1 MQNETD
7 PTHIDYVRNTLL
19 ISHFHKI
26 LSLCGENATIIPLKG
41 ISLLF
46 SIYKENYSRNVG
58 DIDLFVSGNN
68 LETLVEALKNL
79 GYVFRNK
86 SIDNRLQ
93 SKRKFDM
100 IHPNKKYCDLD
111 IHIDLITKKFY
122 RTSTGDFTSFALSRL
137 RTIEHNNKTIFLLS
151 PVDEWL
157 YLAQHY
163 CFHLFSNDKWLKD
176 LYLLQNNFSGEEITE
191 LVAIAKRFHFE
202 RVVTAVSRNL
212 SHQYPQ
218 NRIKIPELVT
228 KKHYFFDLLFRNF
241 NQKYSYTFFNR
252 IIAVYWEFIFIDTF
266 FSRQKAYLQLLFPRL
281 NVLSDIYNCSSKM
294 ICLAYPVHLLLVFFS
309 SIMFVPVIMWAQREN
324 YQ

>member
-1 MQNETD
+1 MQNEID
-7 PTHIDYVRNTLL
+7 FLPVDYVKNTLL
-19 ISHFHKI
+19 INHFHKI
-26 LSLCGENATIIPLKG
+26 LSLCGDNCPVIPLKG
-41 ISLLF
+41 MSLLF
-46 SIYKENYSRNVG
+46 SIYKEDYSRNVG
-58 DIDLFVSGNN
+58 DIDLFVSENN

-100 IHPNKKYCDLD
+100 IHPDKKYCDLD
-111 IHIDLITKKFY
+111 IHIDLINKKFY

-137 RTIEHNNKTIFLLS
+137 HTTEHNGKTIFLLS

-176 LYLLQNNFSGEEITE
+176 LYLLQNNFSEKEITD
-191 LVAIAKRFHFE
+191 LAAIAKKFHFE

-212 SHQYPQ
+212 NCQYPQ
-218 NRIKIPELVT
+218 STIKISESVT
-228 KKHYFFDLLFRNF
+228 NKNFVFDLLFRNPHR
-241 NQKYSYTFFNR
+241 KYSYTFFNR
-252 IIAVYWEFIFIDTF
+252 IIAVYWEFIFIDNSL
-266 FSRQKAYLQLLFPRL
+266 SRRKAYLQLLFPRL

-294 ICLAYPVHLLLVFFS
+294 IWLVYPVHLLLALFS
-309 SIMFVPVIMWAQREN
+309 SIMFFPVIIMTF
-324 YQ
+324 